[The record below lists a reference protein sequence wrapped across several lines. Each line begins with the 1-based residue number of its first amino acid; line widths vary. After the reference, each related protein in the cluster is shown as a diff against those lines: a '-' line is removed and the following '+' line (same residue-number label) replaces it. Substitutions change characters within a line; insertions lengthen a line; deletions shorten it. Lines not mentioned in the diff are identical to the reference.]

1 MVDLAIRSQ
10 SGVDSENVT
19 DMGAW
24 LQTLFTELWSS
35 LGLKFDSYSPENRPN
50 TLNFLSEP
58 LLTEIICTYP
68 Q

>member
-1 MVDLAIRSQ
+1 MVDLAIHSQ

-24 LQTLFTELWSS
+24 LQTCFTKLRSS
-35 LGLKFDSYSPENRPN
+35 LGLKFDSNSPK

-58 LLTEIICTYP
+58 MLTEIIRTYP
-68 Q
+68 YCI